1 MKFNDIVFG
10 SIFILIAGW
19 MIRETFTFPG
29 FPGQNYGPD
38 LFPRIIAGGIIMCSV
53 LLIFR
58 GLRARAATGAPW
70 VVFDDWT
77 RIPKHLVSFLLII
90 AAMIV
95 YILVSETLGF
105 IVTAILLQLGLF
117 LWFSVRPLTALAV
130 AVAATAVVQYGFV
143 NLLRVPLPRGLLDA
157 IL

>member
-53 LLIFR
+53 LLIIR
-58 GLRARAATGAPW
+58 GLRTRAAAGTPW
-70 VVFDDWT
+70 VAFDDWT
-77 RIPKHLVSFLLII
+77 KVPRHLMSFVLILG
-90 AAMIV
+90 ALVV

-105 IVTAILLQLGLF
+105 IITAFALQLGLL
-117 LWFSVRPLTALAV
+117 LWFSVRPLTAVTV
-130 AVAATAVVQYGFV
+130 AVVSTLVVQYGFV
-143 NLLRVPLPRGLLDA
+143 NLLRVPLPRGLLDS